1 MSFAIIIIFT
11 CLVLFVLG
19 VMAMLTN
26 LDVKHPTKALPPVK
40 PKKTIEEM
48 LKTALASPPIG
59 CMWEVKRVVKH
70 FRKLPSGRMVFDG
83 TVENIFAEVRFIT
96 PYGEIQPFSLNI
108 NDADFEQELN
118 FNVKAVLKQYEKQ
131 LEGKSSNKA
140 IEGGWDGIYH

>member
-1 MSFAIIIIFT
+1 MSFAIIIIFM

-26 LDVKHPTKALPPVK
+26 LDAKHPTKILPPVK

-70 FRKLPSGRMVFDG
+70 YRMLPSGRTVFDG
-83 TVENIFAEVRFIT
+83 TVESVFAEVRFIT
-96 PYGEIQPFSLNI
+96 PYGEIQPFSLII
-108 NDADFEQELN
+108 NDVDFEQKLN

-140 IEGGWDGIYH
+140 IEGGWDGVYH